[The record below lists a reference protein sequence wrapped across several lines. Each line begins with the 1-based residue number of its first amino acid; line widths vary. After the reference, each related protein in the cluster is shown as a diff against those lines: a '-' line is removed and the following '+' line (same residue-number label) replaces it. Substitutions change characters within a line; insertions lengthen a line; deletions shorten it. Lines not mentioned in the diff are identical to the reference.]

1 MQMDLFVSWFKHFVK
16 SSGASKDNP
25 VLLILDGHATHTK
38 NLEVIDLAR
47 ENGVVLLCLPPHC
60 SHRMQPLDVSFMKPL
75 STYYD
80 QELEKWLRNNTGR
93 VVTTFQI
100 AELFGKE
107 YMKSATALTAAN
119 GFRRTG
125 IYPTDRDAFLPHEF
139 AAADA
144 TDSLPRTPCNVLQ
157 WRQKSSYVQRATYY
171 THTLLSASQSRP
183 DAPTE
188 PTSLVAAL
196 PSALTTVQDEPMAVV
211 PTSALTPTTS
221 IDIVPELTQPVV
233 STSSCALPM
242 EIVPQAT
249 PSTSTSAI
257 PQLNAVKAMYRPTAL
272 SNDSIS
278 YISPFEISPPPKATR
293 TNRKPNVR
301 RGTTVILTSSPYIAT
316 LIESK
321 KLTSTKTTSNTLTSK
336 KTNLMKNTTKRS
348 VKTTPKTTFGL
359 PKKCKTSTP
368 VYNHSSDDEAND
380 AECIYCNEWW
390 SRSKQDGMIQCGK
403 CMKWSHP
410 ACAGIDENDDDVSF
424 TCDFCL

>member
-1 MQMDLFVSWFKHFVK
+1 M
-16 SSGASKDNP
+16 
-25 VLLILDGHATHTK
+25 TK
-38 NLEVIDLAR
+38 NLK
-47 ENGVVLLCLPPHC
+47 NGYEIIQV
-60 SHRMQPLDVSFMKPL
+60 
-75 STYYD
+75 
-80 QELEKWLRNNTGR
+80 
-93 VVTTFQI
+93 VVTTFKI
-100 AELFGKE
+100 AELFGKA

-144 TDSLPRTPCNVLQ
+144 TDIACPEHLAT
-157 WRQKSSYVQRATYY
+157 SSNGDKNQAMCKEQHT
-171 THTLLSASQSRP
+171 THTLLSASQSSP

-233 STSSCALPM
+233 STSSCALPV

-278 YISPFEISPPPKATR
+278 YISPFEIFPPPKATR

-301 RGTTVILTSSPYIAT
+301 RGTTVILTSSPYKAT

-368 VYNHSSDDEAND
+368 VYNHSSNDEAND

-390 SRSKQDGMIQCGK
+390 SRSKQDGIIQCGK
-403 CMKWSHP
+403 CTKWSHS
-410 ACAGIDENDDDVSF
+410 ACAGIDENYDDVSF